1 MEIGPEP
8 FYYYY
13 DYYYYYDCFLG
24 LIFTTAKLVFITSKV
39 AFIFTSLSVV
49 HIFTVITN

>member
-24 LIFTTAKLVFITSKV
+24 LIFTTAKVVFITSKV